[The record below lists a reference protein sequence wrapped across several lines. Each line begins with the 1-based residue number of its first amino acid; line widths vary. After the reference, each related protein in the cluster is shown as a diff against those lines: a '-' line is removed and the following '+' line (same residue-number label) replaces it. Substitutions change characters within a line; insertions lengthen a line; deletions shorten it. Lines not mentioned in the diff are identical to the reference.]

1 MCMHVK
7 KLHSRLIEDGTYDKN
22 ILEYY
27 IVERRIGEQYCEL
40 KSYGI
45 QIRYIYGENGGE
57 ENKYIGDIFF
67 SESDTENF
75 VKILA
80 KNKVKP
86 ADFKTV
92 IDEYVKETI
101 AMRKKGKTA

>member
-1 MCMHVK
+1 MHIK
-7 KLHSRLIEDGTYDKN
+7 KLHSRLIEDSTCDKN

-45 QIRYIYGENGGE
+45 HIRYVYTSDGSE

-67 SESDTENF
+67 SETDTENF
-75 VKILA
+75 VRILA
-80 KNKVKP
+80 ENKVKP
-86 ADFKTV
+86 SEFKAV